1 MTTSAVS
8 QSQIQSFLAE
18 TSPFDR
24 LSESALARLI
34 PKCQLLGY
42 RTGQPMYERDK
53 MPTQIAI
60 IYQGQA
66 RLLGF
71 EPRGQRHVSLRLA
84 GAREILGWTGL
95 LRGAPCE
102 TAIAS
107 TETICITLSAADFL
121 QLIAKEQEFA
131 EAFRDHAAL
140 SEVFDLLSQ
149 HLQQQAVPVHNIK
162 ELAVE
167 LWQDAVVVNLLNG
180 STKTRELQNLLDPN
194 RIWLISSGTLGNFA
208 AGSRVILDGSMSSLK
223 AEGPQGV
230 RLIGLRE
237 PSTQE
242 EVDNSENGSTSQPI
256 VKEKIIDWSAVTQA
270 PERPPEPEPA
280 LTKAA
285 QRFPVVRG
293 RGKIEAPLACFQMLA
308 KYFGLNFKKDVVRK
322 VLDNQLNTVGSISL
336 QACGAVAQMLG
347 LTAQLVQVPARAVP
361 RLRAPAL
368 ITWQDSFALLYSITE
383 RELVLASPEKGLMR
397 LRPGQFTEIW
407 GEEGQV
413 LLLEAPRVE
422 QREQFSF
429 WWFVPAL
436 LEYRTTFIEVLF
448 SSFFI
453 QLFGLVNPLVSMVI
467 IDKVLAQRNIDVL
480 NVLGIL
486 LLAVAL
492 FEGLLTALRTYLFVD
507 STNRVDIKLTAEVID
522 HMLRLPLGFF
532 DTRQVGDLMSRFNE
546 LGNIRNFLTGTALT
560 VVLDA
565 VFSVVYLA
573 VMFALSPILTLVA
586 LAPLPLFAGIIIIS
600 SPVIMRLI
608 RKRAGLLGAAMA
620 YIVEVIGG
628 IQTIKSQ
635 TMELT
640 ARWRWQ
646 GLYARFMSA
655 SLQTTLTQTGAGVFS
670 DFLNKIG
677 GIALLWVGAYLVIK
691 QQLSIGG
698 LIAFRIISGNVTGSL
713 LRFISVWQSVQEV
726 GISVERLRDIIDTH
740 PEVDDSDRNN
750 IPLPE
755 IQGSVTFEELSFR
768 FNQSGPL
775 QLANINLDFPSGSFI
790 AIVGLSG
797 SGKSTLMKL
806 LQRLYPPLS
815 GRILIDGYDINKVE
829 MYSVRRQLG
838 VVLQDTLLFSG
849 TVQENIG
856 MSNPE
861 ATTEEII
868 RASKIAAAH
877 DFIMSLP
884 NGYNTVVGERG
895 TGLSGGQ
902 RQRIAIARTV
912 LQNPKLLILDE
923 ATSALDYQSERSVIN
938 NLMEVFHDRT
948 VFFITHRLTAVTNAD
963 VIIMMDQGS
972 IVEQGNHQEL
982 LALKGRYYCLYQQQ
996 EAH

>member
-84 GAREILGWTGL
+84 GAREVLGWTGL

-121 QLIAKEQEFA
+121 QLIAKEQDFA

-140 SEVFDLLSQ
+140 SEVFELLSQ

-180 STKTRELQNLLDPN
+180 TTKTRELQNLLDPN
-194 RIWLISSGTLGNFA
+194 RIWLVSSGTLGNFA
-208 AGSRVILDGSMSSLK
+208 AGSRVILEGEASSLK

-237 PSTQE
+237 PATE
-242 EVDNSENGSTSQPI
+242 EAVEDSENGSTSQPI
-256 VKEKIIDWSAVTQA
+256 IKEKTIDWSAVTQA
-270 PERPPEPEPA
+270 PERPPTPEPA

-397 LRPGQFTEIW
+397 LRPGQFAEIW

-413 LLLEAPRVE
+413 LLLEAPRVDKK
-422 QREQFSF
+422 EQFSF

-436 LEYRTTFIEVLF
+436 LEHRTTFIEVLF

-453 QLFGLVNPLVSMVI
+453 QMFGLVNPLVSMVI

-480 NVLGIL
+480 NVLGL
-486 LLAVAL
+486 LLLGVAL

-532 DTRQVGDLMSRFNE
+532 DARQVGDLMSRFSE

-565 VFSVVYLA
+565 IFSVVYLA

-586 LAPLPLFAGIIIIS
+586 LAPLPLFAGIIIIT
-600 SPVIMRLI
+600 SPIILRLI
-608 RKRAGLLGAAMA
+608 RKRAALLGGAMA

-646 GLYARFMSA
+646 GLYARYMSA
-655 SLQTTLTQTGAGVFS
+655 SLQTTLTQTGAGVLS

-691 QQLSIGG
+691 QELSIGG
-698 LIAFRIISGNVTGSL
+698 LIAFRIISSNVTGSL

-726 GISVERLRDIIDTH
+726 SIGVERLRDIIDTH
-740 PEVDDSDRNN
+740 AEVDESDRNN

-775 QLANINLDFPSGSFI
+775 QLANINLDFPSGSFV

-938 NLMEVFHDRT
+938 NLMEIFHDRT

>member
-24 LSESALARLI
+24 LSESTLARLI

-42 RTGQPMYERDK
+42 RTGQPMFERDK

-71 EPRGQRHVSLRLA
+71 EPRGQRQVSLRLA
-84 GAREILGWTGL
+84 GAREVLGWTGL
-95 LRGAPCE
+95 VRGTPCE

-107 TETICITLSAADFL
+107 TDTICITLSATDFL
-121 QLIAKEQEFA
+121 QLVAKEQAFG
-131 EAFRDHAAL
+131 EAFRDHAEL
-140 SEVFDLLSQ
+140 SEVFELLSQ
-149 HLQQQAVPVHNIK
+149 HLQQQAVPVNNIK
-162 ELAVE
+162 DLAVE
-167 LWQDAVVVNLLNG
+167 LGQDAVVVNLLNG
-180 STKTRELQNLLDPN
+180 STKARDLQNLLDPN
-194 RIWLISSGTLGNFA
+194 RIWLVSSGTLGNFPT
-208 AGSRVILDGSMSSLK
+208 GSRVILDGSTSSVK

-237 PSTQE
+237 PSSEE
-242 EVDNSENGSTSQPI
+242 EVDGSENGSTSQPV
-256 VKEKIIDWSAVTQA
+256 VKERTIDWSAVTQA
-270 PERPPEPEPA
+270 PETPPTPEPA

-293 RGKIEAPLACFQMLA
+293 RGKIEAPLACFHMLA
-308 KYFGLNFKKDVVRK
+308 KYLGLNFKKDVVRK
-322 VLDNQLNTVGSISL
+322 VLENQLNTVGNISL

-361 RLRAPAL
+361 RLKAPAL
-368 ITWQDSFALLYSITE
+368 ILWQESFALIYSITE

-407 GEEGQV
+407 GEQGQV
-413 LLLEAPRVE
+413 LLLEAPRVD

-436 LEYRTTFIEVLF
+436 LEHRTTFIEVLF

-467 IDKVLAQRNIDVL
+467 IDKVLGQRNIDAL
-480 NVLGIL
+480 NILGIL

-492 FEGLLTALRTYLFVD
+492 FEGMLTALRTYLFVD

-532 DTRQVGDLMSRFNE
+532 DSRQVGDLMSRFSE

-573 VMFALSPILTLVA
+573 VMFALSPTLSLVA

-600 SPVIMRLI
+600 SPVIMRLV
-608 RKRAGLLGAAMA
+608 RKRAGLLGQAMA

-646 GLYARFMSA
+646 GLYARYMSA
-655 SLQTTLTQTGAGVFS
+655 SLQTTLTQTGAGVLS
-670 DFLNKIG
+670 EFLNKIG
-677 GIALLWVGAYLVIK
+677 GIALLWVGAYLVIQ

-755 IQGSVTFEELSFR
+755 IQGSVTFEEVSFR

-775 QLANINLDFPSGSFI
+775 QLANVNLDFPSGSFI

-806 LQRLYPPLS
+806 LQRLYPPLA
-815 GRILIDGYDINKVE
+815 GRILVDGYDINKVE

-861 ATTEEII
+861 ATTEDII

-902 RQRIAIARTV
+902 KQRIAIARTV